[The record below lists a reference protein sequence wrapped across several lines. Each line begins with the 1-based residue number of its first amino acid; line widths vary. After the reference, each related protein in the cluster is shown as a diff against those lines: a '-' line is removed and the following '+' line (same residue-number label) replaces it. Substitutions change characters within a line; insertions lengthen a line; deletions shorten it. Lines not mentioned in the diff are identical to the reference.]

1 MRGVGAAETT
11 LNERMG
17 VERMRR
23 WEKRAPHEFVDI
35 FTKGLPSIFFKNFAP
50 AFTSM
55 LSRFRRWGRVREGH
69 DF

>member
-1 MRGVGAAETT
+1 MD
-11 LNERMG
+11 
-17 VERMRR
+17 VESMRR